1 MRSAAVVDSG
11 GKMAA
16 LGDASGPALNG
27 LIQQFTAI
35 TGKYVDYS
43 WIVGV
48 CGFINF
54 PSAKKNNCFWWEK
67 QSTEF
72 ELKLEVHQCL
82 SCSQCVC
89 STTGEKKELCA
100 EKELE

>member
-1 MRSAAVVDSG
+1 MRSAVVVDSG

-16 LGDASGPALNG
+16 LGDASGPGLNG

-35 TGKYVDYS
+35 TGKYVDYF

-54 PSAKKNNCFWWEK
+54 PSAKEKN
-67 QSTEF
+67 
-72 ELKLEVHQCL
+72 
-82 SCSQCVC
+82 CVWC
-89 STTGEKKELCA
+89 RKRSKEL
-100 EKELE
+100 